1 MKKLITLFAFLA
13 VVMGANAKEIVD
25 AYVDFSTYSDISE
38 VKWAGWG
45 ASESA
50 RARLSIKDGCL
61 HFESTEATDPSWDC
75 QFHPI
80 GFGSNAEPDVT
91 YTLHFKIKG
100 DHEGNVS
107 MLGFGQTPYGQFAI
121 TTDWVE
127 GTVDYVATSA
137 SGDILMQ
144 CGDWVGTFDIAYLK
158 ITHEGKE
165 ERPVE
170 WIELLTNG
178 NAETPWTEEQ
188 KNIKYNDTENN
199 YLICAWSKEKG
210 HNMDDNGEAWNP
222 FVATIVEDP
231 TDPTNHVFLCD
242 GQPATTPD
250 AADGAQV
257 SAWDNQFWIEAPRQ
271 IKAGEQVKI
280 HFRYMASEAANTNTQ
295 IHHQTPSDYM
305 HWQAINDVAFTT
317 EWQTYDQVVTWPSGG
332 DDKGWSIA
340 FNLNPQNKNAVKFYF
355 DDLSIQEMK
364 LDKGLF
370 VAAANTKTGDDYDF
384 DNATE
389 FVYDAEL
396 DAYVA
401 TVGTAGKQDT
411 WVNQVMISTVRGND
425 RMFKANT
432 IKMSSGT
439 IDGTEDAWLN
449 FTDGSNAKI
458 DLPAAG
464 VWRIAVDTE
473 NNQANFLFI
482 EGEELVVKEP
492 VDVVTNTT
500 EFVINAVER
509 DWKPADNDGNPVEE
523 GIGTGQPW
531 DNQFWIAAN
540 RDLKKDEVTV
550 IKFKYKSSVDART
563 STQDHKMGDDGKPCT
578 YMHWDAIGD
587 VNFAAGDWVDFEKEF
602 KVPGDADGM
611 RSITFN
617 MAEIKGACDYYIKD
631 VQWFLK
637 YDEVGKTMENLINAE
652 GTENFYIKIGAGTAP
667 YQYGTDPETDGINN
681 VVTNNN
687 ASAVI
692 YNLAGQRVDNGY
704 KGIVV
709 KSGKKVMMK

>member
-1 MKKLITLFAFLA
+1 MKKLITLFAFLVCFLGAKA
-13 VVMGANAKEIVD
+13 VEIDDFKVDYTEKGKSTIGWKADMIQDDWITADEDGLHLFNPEVTEHFYDYQLWIFNGADLEVDVNYTVKIVAKV
-25 AYVDFSTYSDISE
+25 SD
-38 VKWAGWG
+38 G
-45 ASESA
+45 
-50 RARLSIKDGCL
+50 
-61 HFESTEATDPSWDC
+61 EATVRCRVGDWNGG
-75 QFHPI
+75 I
-80 GFGSNAEPDVT
+80 AGDVIVNST
-91 YTLHFKIKG
+91 DYKEYTLEGKATVASSGLLVQFG
-100 DHEGNVS
+100 DYV
-107 MLGFGQTPYGQFAI
+107 
-121 TTDWVE
+121 
-127 GTVDYVATSA
+127 GTVSFKSVT
-137 SGDILMQ
+137 
-144 CGDWVGTFDIAYLK
+144 
-158 ITHEGKE
+158 ITHDGKV

-178 NAETPWTEEQ
+178 NAETPWTDAQ
-188 KNIKYNDTENN
+188 KSIKFNDTDNN
-199 YLICAWSKEKG
+199 YTICAWSKEKG
-210 HNMDDNGEAWNP
+210 VNLNDDNGSDP

-242 GQPATTPD
+242 GQPATTEGDP
-250 AADGAQV
+250 

-295 IHHQTPSDYM
+295 IHHQNPSDYM

-340 FNLNPQNKNAVKFYF
+340 FNLNAQNKNAVKFYF

-364 LDKGLF
+364 LDRGLF

-396 DAYVA
+396 AAYVA

-432 IKMSSGT
+432 IKISSGT
-439 IDGTEDAWLN
+439 IDGTEDAWPN

-473 NNQANFLFI
+473 NNQFNFLLI

-509 DWKPADNDGNPVEE
+509 DWKPADTDGNPVEE

-540 RDLKKDEVTV
+540 RDLEKDEVTV

-709 KSGKKVMMK
+709 KDGKKVMMK

>member
-13 VVMGANAKEIVD
+13 VVMGANAKEMID
-25 AYVDFSTYSDISE
+25 AEVDFSQYSDISE
-38 VKWAGWG
+38 WKFPYGWG
-45 ASESA
+45 GSESA
-50 RARLSIKDGCL
+50 KARLSIKDGCL
-61 HFESTEATDPSWDC
+61 HFESAEATDPTWDC
-75 QFHPI
+75 QFFPI
-80 GFGSNAEPDVT
+80 GMGSNAEPDVT
-91 YTLHFKIKG
+91 YTVHFKIKG
-100 DHEGNVS
+100 DHAENVS
-107 MLGFGQTPYGQFAI
+107 LLGFGTTPYGQFPI

-127 GTVDYVATSA
+127 GTVDYVATS
-137 SGDILMQ
+137 SDGNLLMQ
-144 CGDWVGTFDIAYLK
+144 CGGFVGSFDIAYMK

-199 YLICAWSKEKG
+199 YNICAWSKEKG
-210 HNMDDNGEAWNP
+210 NNMDDNGEAWNP
-222 FVATIVEDP
+222 FVATIVVDP
-231 TDPTNHVFLCD
+231 TDPNNHVFLCD

-257 SAWDNQFWIEAPRQ
+257 SSWDNQFWIEAPRQ

-305 HWQAINDVAFTT
+305 HWQAIGDIAFTT

-340 FNLNPQNKNAVKFYF
+340 FNLNPENKNAVKFYF

-364 LDKGLF
+364 LDRGLF

-396 DAYVA
+396 DAWVA

-425 RMFKANT
+425 RMFKSGT
-432 IKMSSGT
+432 IKISGT
-439 IDGTEDAWLN
+439 IDGSEDTWLN
-449 FTDGSNAKI
+449 FTDGSNAKT

-473 NNQANFLFI
+473 NNQANFLLI
-482 EGEELVVKEP
+482 EGEQIVVKEAE
-492 VDVVTNTT
+492 DIVTNAT
-500 EFVINAVER
+500 EVIVKGQER
-509 DWKPADNDGNPVEE
+509 QPTASEQPADPDAGIEE
-523 GIGTGQPW
+523 GTGQPW
-531 DNQFWIAAN
+531 DNQFFLIAN
-540 RDLKKDEVTV
+540 RVLEAGEVTIV
-550 IKFKYKSSVDART
+550 KFQYKANKEAKT
-563 STQDHKMGDDGKPCT
+563 TTQTHAQPGG
-578 YMHWDAIGD
+578 YIHWAAIGD
-587 VNFAAGDWVDFEKEF
+587 VNFTEEWQDFEYEYTIPSEASGK
-602 KVPGDADGM
+602 DAQ
-611 RSITFN
+611 SIAFN
-617 MAEIKGACDYYIKD
+617 MAEIKDACDYELKNF
-631 VQWFLK
+631 QWYLK
-637 YDEVGKTMENLINAE
+637 YDEEEGKTMENLIDAE
-652 GTENFYIKIGAGTAP
+652 GTKNLFVKEGAGTTP
-667 YQYGTDPETDGINN
+667 HEFGTNPETDGINS

>member
-80 GFGSNAEPDVT
+80 GFGSNAEIDVT

-127 GTVDYVATSA
+127 GTVDYVATGT

-178 NAETPWTEEQ
+178 NAETPWTDAQ
-188 KNIKYNDTENN
+188 KSIKFNDTDNN
-199 YLICAWSKEKG
+199 YTICAWSKEKG
-210 HNMDDNGEAWNP
+210 VNMNDKDGWDP

-242 GQPATTPD
+242 GQPATTDGD
-250 AADGAQV
+250 A
-257 SAWDNQFWIEAPRQ
+257 SAWDNQFWIQAPKSW
-271 IKAGEQVKI
+271 KAGEQVKV
-280 HFRYMASEAANTNTQ
+280 HFRYMCDYTGGGVTTNTQ
-295 IHHQTPSDYM
+295 VHKQNPSDYLIW
-305 HWQAINDVAFTT
+305 HAVGDITFTQ
-317 EWQTYDQVVTWPSGG
+317 EWQEYDDIMTIG
-332 DDKGWSIA
+332 DDMAGGWSIA
-340 FNLNPQNKNAVKFYF
+340 FNLNANVKNAVKFYF
-355 DDLSIQEMK
+355 DDLSIKEMK
-364 LDKGLF
+364 LDHGLY

-396 DAYVA
+396 QAYVA

-432 IKMSSGT
+432 IKISGT
-439 IDGTEDAWLN
+439 IDGSEDTWLN

-464 VWRIAVDTE
+464 VWKIAVDTE

-482 EGEELVVKEP
+482 EGEELVVKEAE
-492 VDVVTNTT
+492 DIVTNAT
-500 EFVINAVER
+500 EVIVKGQER
-509 DWKPADNDGNPVEE
+509 QPTASEQPADPDAGIEE
-523 GIGTGQPW
+523 GTGQPW
-531 DNQFWIAAN
+531 DNQFFLIAN
-540 RDLKKDEVTV
+540 RVLEAGEVTIV
-550 IKFKYKSSVDART
+550 KFQYKANKEAKT
-563 STQDHKMGDDGKPCT
+563 TTQTHAQPGG
-578 YMHWDAIGD
+578 YIHWAAIGD
-587 VNFAAGDWVDFEKEF
+587 VNFTEEWQDFEYEYTIPSEASGK
-602 KVPGDADGM
+602 DAQ
-611 RSITFN
+611 SIAFN
-617 MAEIKGACDYYIKD
+617 MAEIKDACDYELKNF
-631 VQWFLK
+631 QWYLK
-637 YDEVGKTMENLINAE
+637 YDEVEGKTMENLIDAE
-652 GTENFYIKIGAGTAP
+652 GTKNFFVKEGAGTTP
-667 YQYGTDPETDGINN
+667 HEFGTDPETDGINS

>member
-25 AYVDFSTYSDISE
+25 AYVDFSQYSDISE

-61 HFESTEATDPSWDC
+61 HFESAEATDPSWDC

-80 GFGSNAEPDVT
+80 GFGSNAEIDVT

-127 GTVDYVATSA
+127 GTVDYVATGT

-188 KNIKYNDTENN
+188 KNIKFNDTDNN
-199 YLICAWSKEKG
+199 YTICAWSKEKG
-210 HNMDDNGEAWNP
+210 VNMNDKDGWDP

-242 GQPATTPD
+242 GQPATTDGD
-250 AADGAQV
+250 A
-257 SAWDNQFWIEAPRQ
+257 SAWDNQFWIQAPKSW
-271 IKAGEQVKI
+271 KAGEQVKV
-280 HFRYMASEAANTNTQ
+280 HFRYMCDYTGGGVTTNTQ
-295 IHHQTPSDYM
+295 VHKQNPSDYLIW
-305 HWQAINDVAFTT
+305 HAVGDITFTQ
-317 EWQTYDQVVTWPSGG
+317 EWQEYDDIMTIG
-332 DDKGWSIA
+332 DDMAGGWSIA
-340 FNLNPQNKNAVKFYF
+340 FNLNANVKNAVKFYF
-355 DDLSIQEMK
+355 DDLSIKEMK
-364 LDKGLF
+364 LDHGLY

-396 DAYVA
+396 QAYVA

-432 IKMSSGT
+432 IKISGT
-439 IDGTEDAWLN
+439 IDGSEDTWLN
-449 FTDGSNAKI
+449 FTDGSNAKT

-464 VWRIAVDTE
+464 VWKIAVDTE

-482 EGEELVVKEP
+482 EGEELVVKEAE
-492 VDVVTNTT
+492 DIVTNAT
-500 EFVINAVER
+500 EVIVKGQER
-509 DWKPADNDGNPVEE
+509 QPTASEQPADPDAGIEE
-523 GIGTGQPW
+523 GTGQPW
-531 DNQFWIAAN
+531 DNQFFLIAN
-540 RDLKKDEVTV
+540 RVLEAGEVTIV
-550 IKFKYKSSVDART
+550 KFQYKANKEAKT
-563 STQDHKMGDDGKPCT
+563 TTQTHAQPGG
-578 YMHWDAIGD
+578 YIHWAAIGD
-587 VNFAAGDWVDFEKEF
+587 VNFTEEWQDFEYEYTIPSEASGK
-602 KVPGDADGM
+602 DAQ
-611 RSITFN
+611 SIAFN
-617 MAEIKGACDYYIKD
+617 MAEIKDACDYELKNF
-631 VQWFLK
+631 QWYLK
-637 YDEVGKTMENLINAE
+637 YDEVEGKTMENLIDAE
-652 GTENFYIKIGAGTAP
+652 GTKNFFVKEGAGTTP
-667 YQYGTDPETDGINN
+667 HEFGTDPETDGINS

>member
-13 VVMGANAKEIVD
+13 CFLGAKAVEIDDFKVDYTEKGKSTIGWKADMIQDDWITADEDGLHLFNPEVTEHFYDYQLWIFNGADLEVDVNYTVKIVAKV
-25 AYVDFSTYSDISE
+25 SD
-38 VKWAGWG
+38 G
-45 ASESA
+45 
-50 RARLSIKDGCL
+50 
-61 HFESTEATDPSWDC
+61 EATVRCRVGDWNGG
-75 QFHPI
+75 I
-80 GFGSNAEPDVT
+80 AGDVIVNST
-91 YTLHFKIKG
+91 DYQEYTLEGKATVASSGLLVQFG
-100 DHEGNVS
+100 DYV
-107 MLGFGQTPYGQFAI
+107 
-121 TTDWVE
+121 
-127 GTVDYVATSA
+127 GTVSFKSVT
-137 SGDILMQ
+137 
-144 CGDWVGTFDIAYLK
+144 
-158 ITHEGKE
+158 ITHDGKV

-178 NAETPWTEEQ
+178 NAETPWTDAQ
-188 KNIKYNDTENN
+188 KSIKFNDTDNN
-199 YLICAWSKEKG
+199 YTICAWSKEKG
-210 HNMDDNGEAWNP
+210 VNLNDDNGSDP

-242 GQPATTPD
+242 GQPATTDGD
-250 AADGAQV
+250 A

-295 IHHQTPSDYM
+295 IHHQNPSDYM

-340 FNLNPQNKNAVKFYF
+340 FNLNAQNKNAVKFYF

-364 LDKGLF
+364 LDRGLY

-389 FVYDAEL
+389 FVYDADL
-396 DAYVA
+396 AAYVA

-473 NNQANFLFI
+473 NNQANFLLI

-492 VDVVTNTT
+492 VDIVTNTT

-540 RDLKKDEVTV
+540 RDLEKDEVTV

-602 KVPGDADGM
+602 KVPGDANGM

-667 YQYGTDPETDGINN
+667 YQYGTDPETDGINS